1 MLTEIPYNRQYAVE
15 YARRWALS
23 RNPLFVDFTG
33 GGGNCTNF
41 VSQCLLAGCSVMNF
55 TETFG
60 WYYRSID
67 DRAPAWTGV
76 EQLYDFLT
84 GSGDYVQSAV
94 EGPFA
99 MVATNRRQVEA
110 GDVVQLANSTGDFYH
125 TLIIS
130 EISGNEIFVC
140 AHSDDALD
148 RPLSSYNY
156 ASLRILHIMGAAIEL
171 PVEECVRNLFDGV
184 ALKTLTAEATNV
196 NEAQML

>member
-23 RNPLFVDFTG
+23 RNPLFADFTG

-41 VSQCLLAGCSVMNF
+41 VSQALLAGCSIMNF
-55 TETFG
+55 TQTFG

-67 DRAPAWTGV
+67 DRAPAWSGV

-84 GSGDYVQSAV
+84 ASGDFQSQSTV

-99 MVATNRRQVEA
+99 EVATSRRQVEI
-110 GDVVQLANSTGDFYH
+110 GDVVQLANSSSDFYH

-130 EISGNEIFVC
+130 DIQGNEIFVC

-156 ASLRILHIMGAAIEL
+156 ASFRILHILGAVIDL
-171 PVEECVRNLFDGV
+171 PVEKCVKNLYDGIS
-184 ALKTLTAEATNV
+184 LLTLRAEARSV
-196 NEAQML
+196 FE

>member
-23 RNPLFVDFTG
+23 RNPLFADFTG

-41 VSQCLLAGCSVMNF
+41 VSQALLAGCSIMNF
-55 TETFG
+55 TQTFG

-67 DRAPAWTGV
+67 DRAPAWSGV

-84 GSGDYVQSAV
+84 ASGDFQSQSTV

-99 MVATNRRQVEA
+99 EVATSRRQVEI
-110 GDVVQLANSTGDFYH
+110 GDVVQLANSSSDFYH

-130 EISGNEIFVC
+130 DIQGNEIFVC
-140 AHSDDALD
+140 THSDDALD

-156 ASLRILHIMGAAIEL
+156 ASFRILHILGAVIDL
-171 PVEECVRNLFDGV
+171 PVEKCVENLYNGIS
-184 ALKTLTAEATNV
+184 LLTLRAEARSV
-196 NEAQML
+196 FE

>member
-23 RNPLFVDFTG
+23 RNPLFADFTG

-41 VSQCLLAGCSVMNF
+41 VSQALLAGCSIMNF
-55 TETFG
+55 TQTFG

-67 DRAPAWTGV
+67 DRAPAWSGV

-84 GSGDYVQSAV
+84 ASGDFQSQSTV

-99 MVATNRRQVEA
+99 EVATSRRQVEI
-110 GDVVQLANSTGDFYH
+110 GDVVQLANSSSDFYH

-130 EISGNEIFVC
+130 DIQGNEIFVC

-156 ASLRILHIMGAAIEL
+156 ASFRILHILGAVIDL
-171 PVEECVRNLFDGV
+171 PVEKCVKNLYNGIS
-184 ALKTLTAEATNV
+184 LLTLRAEARSV
-196 NEAQML
+196 FE

>member
-23 RNPLFVDFTG
+23 RNPLFADFTG

-41 VSQCLLAGCSVMNF
+41 VSQALLAGCSIMNF
-55 TETFG
+55 TQTFG

-67 DRAPAWTGV
+67 DRAPAWSGV

-84 GSGDYVQSAV
+84 ASGDFQSQSTV

-99 MVATNRRQVEA
+99 EVATSRRQVEI
-110 GDVVQLANSTGDFYH
+110 GDVVQLANSNSDFYH

-130 EISGNEIFVC
+130 DIQGNEIFVC

-156 ASLRILHIMGAAIEL
+156 ASFRILHILGAVIDL
-171 PVEECVRNLFDGV
+171 PVEKCVKNLYNGIS
-184 ALKTLTAEATNV
+184 LLTLRAEARSV
-196 NEAQML
+196 FE

>member
-23 RNPLFVDFTG
+23 RNPLFADFTG

-41 VSQCLLAGCSVMNF
+41 VSQALLAGCSIMNF
-55 TETFG
+55 TQTFG

-67 DRAPAWTGV
+67 DRAPAWSGV

-84 GSGDYVQSAV
+84 ASGDFQSQSTV

-99 MVATNRRQVEA
+99 EVATSRRQVEI
-110 GDVVQLANSTGDFYH
+110 GDVVQLANSSSDFYH

-130 EISGNEIFVC
+130 DIQGNEIFVC

-156 ASLRILHIMGAAIEL
+156 ASFRILHILGAVIDL
-171 PVEECVRNLFDGV
+171 PVEKCIKNLYDGIS
-184 ALKTLTAEATNV
+184 LLTLRAEARSV
-196 NEAQML
+196 FE